1 MRRRRL
7 CRTRGNAPALVGKL
21 HYHMR
26 RTAGQAA
33 RRIPG
38 RTAGAA
44 EISARLLKAG
54 LAVRTGALHKKIV
67 AQAGIRNE

>member
-21 HYHMR
+21 HSRMML
-26 RTAGQAA
+26 TAGQAA
-33 RRIPG
+33 ARILVL
-38 RTAGAA
+38 TVGAA
-44 EISARLLKAG
+44 EISARPLKAG